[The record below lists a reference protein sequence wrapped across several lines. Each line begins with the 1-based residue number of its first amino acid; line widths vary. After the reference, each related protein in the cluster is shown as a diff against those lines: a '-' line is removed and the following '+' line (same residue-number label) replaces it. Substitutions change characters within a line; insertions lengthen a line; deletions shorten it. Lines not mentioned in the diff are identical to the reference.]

1 MRYASALAWIL
12 LVVIIIITA
21 VQFTVARYWVYYEG
35 DLKQ

>member
-1 MRYASALAWIL
+1 
-12 LVVIIIITA
+12 VIIIITA